1 MTAYLGKKRFGPASR
16 LVLSMAALGL
26 LAACD
31 NNAVQSA
38 DATKA
43 APTVEDAI
51 QFVKEAEATV
61 SRESEA
67 AARTAWVNSN
77 FITYDTNWLSAKSS
91 EKMTTL
97 GVELAQKASTF
108 RDLDL
113 PDDVARKINLLRL
126 GLTLPAPAGDTEAT
140 AELAQIT
147 TDLEASYGKGKYCP
161 EDGKTVL
168 GSYARPDGCL
178 SLTELEH
185 VIGSS
190 SDPDELLEAWS
201 GWRTISPAMKDKYAR
216 MVDIANAGAEGLG
229 FKDVGTMWRSKYDM
243 DADAFAGDVDRLWG
257 EVKPLYD
264 ALQCHVRAKLNE
276 SYGDEVVPLDQA
288 IPAHLL
294 GNMWAQSW
302 GNVYDKV
309 APEGTAPAYDLTALL
324 AEKNYSELDMVKTAE
339 GFFTS
344 VGFDP
349 LPETFYERSLFLK
362 PEDRDV
368 VCHASAWN
376 LNDID
381 DIRIKMC
388 IKVDAEDFQTIHHEI
403 GHNIYQR
410 AYSVQDPLFRNDPND
425 GFHEAIGDMIA
436 LSITPDYLQQ
446 IGLLQDLPPAEAD
459 LGILLRQALDKVAFL
474 PFGLM
479 VDKWRWQVFSGELT
493 PDSYNDG
500 WWKLRE
506 QYQGVRAP
514 NDRPADAFDPG
525 AKFHIPGNTPYMR
538 YFLSHIFQFQ
548 FQKAACDLA
557 GWEGPLHRCSI
568 YGNEAVGEKFNEML
582 EMGASKPWQDALA
595 AFTGKSEAD
604 ATAILAYFAPLK
616 EWLDEQNA
624 DRECGW

>member
-1 MTAYLGKKRFGPASR
+1 
-16 LVLSMAALGL
+16 
-26 LAACD
+26 
-31 NNAVQSA
+31 
-38 DATKA
+38 
-43 APTVEDAI
+43 
-51 QFVKEAEATV
+51 
-61 SRESEA
+61 
-67 AARTAWVNSN
+67 
-77 FITYDTNWLSAKSS
+77 
-91 EKMTTL
+91 
-97 GVELAQKASTF
+97 
-108 RDLDL
+108 
-113 PDDVARKINLLRL
+113 
-126 GLTLPAPAGDTEAT
+126 
-140 AELAQIT
+140 
-147 TDLEASYGKGKYCP
+147 
-161 EDGKTVL
+161 
-168 GSYARPDGCL
+168 
-178 SLTELEH
+178 
-185 VIGSS
+185 
-190 SDPDELLEAWS
+190 
-201 GWRTISPAMKDKYAR
+201 
-216 MVDIANAGAEGLG
+216 
-229 FKDVGTMWRSKYDM
+229 MWRSKYDM

-446 IGLLQDLPPAEAD
+446 IGLLEDLPPAEAD